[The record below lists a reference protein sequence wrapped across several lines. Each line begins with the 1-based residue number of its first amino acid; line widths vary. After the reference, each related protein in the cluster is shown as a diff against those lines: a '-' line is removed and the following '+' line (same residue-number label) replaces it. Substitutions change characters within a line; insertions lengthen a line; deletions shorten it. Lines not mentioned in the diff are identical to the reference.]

1 MIQASCPLPWG
12 PSSSSANW
20 KGLHVLAARDSHL
33 GANCCSM
40 IVLVDYDNVRLRR
53 RSLRYFV
60 TRLLDSVG
68 VRWCSGESLI
78 HFRLYG
84 GWFDGH
90 RRSKGAQRLV
100 PEIEE
105 AFPRRMTVSDGASTA
120 RVRVTVEL
128 ASSLVGD
135 RPAMTHTYRRRS
147 LPAGI
152 TCARPPF
159 SGCGC
164 PSQCPIEGIAPFIH
178 EDVCPHP
185 SCNATPHS
193 VLARNEQKLVDSMMV
208 VDLLR
213 LAQTTSELLVLVSS
227 DDDLWPG
234 IRGALLH
241 EAHVLH
247 IHGRRSPSQYQPLTT
262 KKYSQIAITW

>member
-1 MIQASCPLPWG
+1 MLD
-12 PSSSSANW
+12 
-20 KGLHVLAARDSHL
+20 ARDSQL
-33 GANCCSM
+33 GASCCSM

-68 VRWCSGESLI
+68 VRWCSGESSI
-78 HFRLYG
+78 RIRLYG
-84 GWFDGH
+84 GWFDGY

-105 AFPRRMTVSDGASTA
+105 AFPRRMTVSDGVKTA
-120 RVRVTVEL
+120 RVRVTMEL

-135 RPAMTHTYRRRS
+135 RSTMTHTYRRRS

-164 PSQCPIEGIAPFIH
+164 PSQCAIEGIASFIY

-185 SCNATPHS
+185 SCDVKPRT

-234 IRGALLH
+234 IRGALLY

-247 IHGRRSPSQYQPLTT
+247 VHGRRSPSQYQLLTT
-262 KKYSQIAITW
+262 KKYSQIAVTW